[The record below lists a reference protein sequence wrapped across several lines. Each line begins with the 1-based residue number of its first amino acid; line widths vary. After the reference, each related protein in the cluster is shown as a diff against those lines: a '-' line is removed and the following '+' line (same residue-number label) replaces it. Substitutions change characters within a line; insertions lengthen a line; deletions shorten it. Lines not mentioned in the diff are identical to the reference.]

1 MQYLAAN
8 QCRAALRERGV
19 TLALT
24 LAVNRSYRHF
34 GNGMNFIV
42 IAKYR
47 IMLSGGVID
56 DVIDS
61 SLDGRVH
68 VLNDRLEIKLL
79 GRTGD
84 GSETT

>member
-1 MQYLAAN
+1 
-8 QCRAALRERGV
+8 
-19 TLALT
+19 
-24 LAVNRSYRHF
+24 
-34 GNGMNFIV
+34 MNFIV